1 MRLLMYLFILFTST
15 PSHPTT
21 HNQQSTHS
29 PTRPSSITM
38 PSTKC
43 PYCNHIS
50 TAAKPVSL
58 VNRHIKEK
66 ALLLSAKD
74 RGNHPAKGTDE
85 YKLVEQRRGFHTNAV
100 TEEEVEKQK
109 QKTAFRKR

>member
-1 MRLLMYLFILFTST
+1 
-15 PSHPTT
+15 
-21 HNQQSTHS
+21 
-29 PTRPSSITM
+29 M
-38 PSTKC
+38 PSAKC

-66 ALLLSAKD
+66 ALLAD
-74 RGNHPAKGTDE
+74 DDQRGNHPANGTAKYE
-85 YKLVEQRRGFHTNAV
+85 VMAKRRRFHTNAV

-109 QKTAFRKR
+109 QKTAFLKSEYSKERKLSDKKKVEEAYSKLSHW